1 MLLSNNTK
9 DAKTLSMSISDKKI
23 DELLEK
29 EWLLANSRGGY
40 CCSTVTGCN
49 TRRYHSLL
57 TGSMNPPAS
66 RIVALSSV
74 FESVTVN
81 SKEFILSE
89 FEFAQQEPSTPG
101 LLRNFYKDI
110 GAHFEYQLGSIEIT
124 KSVYIMPDTDA
135 VALVYD
141 FEDVYEEIQFNVRPL
156 VAMRDFHA
164 LRRSD
169 RSFSTELLGEGIII
183 SACNEDTGKLFM
195 KTENMYFN
203 DDQQWWYNFMYRKE
217 SQRGQDCVEDLFS
230 PGAFKCKIEGPTR
243 IVLWASFGND
253 NNIEDSV
260 DVDLDIML
268 DNLCLHQK
276 ELSRPAKKTKDETFE
291 MLCSAADQFV
301 VERQINSQPAST
313 ILAGFPWFLDWGRDT
328 FISLPGLLLET
339 ERYEQAASVLTTF
352 AGAVSKGMIPN
363 RFDDYNNTPHYNSI
377 DASLWFVH
385 AAFEYVRKSGD
396 EKTFDEKL
404 LPAIAEIIKSYHDG
418 TRDNIHAEPD
428 GLISGGDPDTQLT
441 WMDAKCGGIAFT
453 PRYGKA
459 VEINAL
465 WYNSLCSM
473 AEYLSKQPID
483 KYDFVGDM
491 NLYKKMAKKVRIS
504 FCSAF
509 WNRETGYL
517 NDCILPD
524 GTIDSSLRPNQVYA
538 IALPFSPLPIEMKK
552 SILEAV
558 GEKLLTPFGLRTLSP
573 DDARYCPIYIG
584 EQMNRDR
591 AYHQGTVWPHL
602 IGPFIEAWLRTNSF
616 SKTSK
621 AQANSFISPLLNH
634 LKNDA
639 CLGSVSEIFD
649 AEPPHKARGCF
660 AQAWGVAEVLRSYR
674 MINRPGN

>member
-9 DAKTLSMSISDKKI
+9 DAETLSVPITDMTTDQ
-23 DELLEK
+23 LLEK
-29 EWLLANSRGGY
+29 EWLLANNRGGY
-40 CCSTVTGCN
+40 CCGTSIGCN

-66 RIVALSSV
+66 RIVALSNV
-74 FESVTVN
+74 FETVCVN
-81 SKEFILSE
+81 NKEFILSE
-89 FEFAQQEPSTPG
+89 FEFAGHEPITPG
-101 LLRNFYKDI
+101 LLRNFHKDT
-110 GAHFEYQLGSIEIT
+110 GVHFEYQLGSVEIT
-124 KSVYIMPDTDA
+124 KSVYILPDTDA
-135 VALVYD
+135 VAIVYD
-141 FEDVYEEIQFNVRPL
+141 FADVYEDIQFNVRPL
-156 VAMRDFHA
+156 VSMRDFHA

-169 RSFSTELLGEGIII
+169 RSFRTEEFGEGILI
-183 SACNEDTGKLFM
+183 SANNEDTGKLFM
-195 KTENMYFN
+195 KTADMYFSG
-203 DDQQWWYNFMYRKE
+203 DEQWWYNFMYRKE

-230 PGAFKCKIEGPTR
+230 PGAFKCKIDGSTK
-243 IVLWASFGND
+243 IVLWASFGTDDTAED
-253 NNIEDSV
+253 NV
-260 DVDLDIML
+260 DVDLDIAL
-268 DNLCLHQK
+268 ENLRLNQK
-276 ELSRPAKKTKDETFE
+276 ELLKPAKKDKDSTFA

-301 VERQINSQPAST
+301 VERQINSQPSST

-352 AGAVSKGMIPN
+352 AGAVSQGMIPN

-404 LPAIAEIIKSYHDG
+404 LPAIVQIIASYHDG

-465 WYNSLCSM
+465 WYNALCSLVEYLAKQPVDKYNFISDISLYNKM
-473 AEYLSKQPID
+473 AE
-483 KYDFVGDM
+483 
-491 NLYKKMAKKVRIS
+491 KVRIS
-504 FCSAF
+504 FCETF
-509 WNRETGYL
+509 WNPQAGYL

-524 GTIDSSLRPNQVYA
+524 GTVDSSLRPNQIYA
-538 IALPFSPLPIEMKK
+538 AAMPFSPLTAKMAK
-552 SILEAV
+552 SVVETV
-558 GEKLLTPFGLRTLSP
+558 GEKLLTPFGLRTLNQEDP
-573 DDARYCPIYIG
+573 RYCPIYIG

-616 SKTSK
+616 SKDSRAK
-621 AQANSFISPLLNH
+621 AKTFIAPLLDH
-634 LKNDA
+634 LTNDA
-639 CLGSVSEIFD
+639 CIGSVSEIFD
-649 AEPPHKARGCF
+649 AEHPHKSRGCF
-660 AQAWGVAEVLRSYR
+660 AQAWGVAEVLRSYK
-674 MINRPGN
+674 MIDETKA